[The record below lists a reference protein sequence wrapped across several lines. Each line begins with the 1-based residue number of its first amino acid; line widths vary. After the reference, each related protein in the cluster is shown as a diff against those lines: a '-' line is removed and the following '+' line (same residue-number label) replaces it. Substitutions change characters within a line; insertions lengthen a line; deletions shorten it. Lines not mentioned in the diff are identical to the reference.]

1 MKVVRVSI
9 VIMKGN
15 KHNGLYVLQG
25 TVVTGNVSV
34 SSSLYLDKTLMWHL
48 RLGHISEKG
57 LRVLEK

>member
-1 MKVVRVSI
+1 M
-9 VIMKGN
+9 IMKKN

-25 TVVTGNVSV
+25 IVVTGNVSV
-34 SSSLYLDKTLMWHL
+34 SSSLGLDKTLMWHL